1 MSLSPIPK
9 VLSTF
14 QRRGV
19 RALLMGG
26 QACILYGATE
36 FTRDVDF
43 AVAVVPGNLARL
55 RAALAELEAESVYF
69 PPLSPAVLARG
80 HACHFRCLG
89 ADLNNLRIDVMSK
102 MRVWIHSKRSGSE
115 GR

>member
-14 QRRGV
+14 HRKRV
-19 RALLMGG
+19 RALVMGG

-43 AVAVVPGNLARL
+43 AVAVAPGKPKAQRETCDSEEQHSRTVHHMGPGLRTDKIQSLASL
-55 RAALAELEAESVYF
+55 AAERA
-69 PPLSPAVLARG
+69 P
-80 HACHFRCLG
+80 
-89 ADLNNLRIDVMSK
+89 
-102 MRVWIHSKRSGSE
+102 
-115 GR
+115 